1 MQPISLPRVCVSLP
15 AAWLGAL
22 SLISLGACAENRQSS
37 TATTQSQAV
46 DAGRTTS
53 RPTTTSPETAALA
66 PGLPVGAAAP
76 DALVTGTDG
85 KPVHL
90 ASLYKDGPIVL
101 TFYRGGWCPF
111 CNRAL
116 AAWGP
121 KIDQLRAAGGTFI
134 ALTPEKP
141 ELATATREKA
151 HADYRV
157 FSDTTQAAARAFNVH
172 FVVDDAT
179 REKYR
184 GYGLQVGEANASGT
198 WELPAPATF
207 VIDKGGIVR
216 WVFADWDYKKRAD
229 PDDVIGAVK
238 AITGGR

>member
-1 MQPISLPRVCVSLP
+1 MLADSLSRFVVARPIAGVSTLALVLLAGCTGNRSASNEP
-15 AAWLGAL
+15 ARP
-22 SLISLGACAENRQSS
+22 S
-37 TATTQSQAV
+37 AV
-46 DAGRTTS
+46 DAKPVVANSNAATPAATS
-53 RPTTTSPETAALA
+53 

-76 DALVTGTDG
+76 DALVMGTDG
-85 KPVHL
+85 KPVRL

-121 KIDQLRAAGGTFI
+121 KIDQLRSAGGTFV

-141 ELATATREKA
+141 ALADATREKA

-157 FSDTTQAAARAFNVH
+157 FSDTTQEASRAFKVH

-179 REKYR
+179 REKYH
-184 GYGLQVGEANASGT
+184 GYGLKVGEANASGT

-207 VIDKGGIVR
+207 VIDKRGIIR
-216 WVFADWDYKKRAD
+216 WAFADWDYKKRAN
-229 PDDVIGAVK
+229 PDDVIGAVR
-238 AITGGR
+238 AITDAK